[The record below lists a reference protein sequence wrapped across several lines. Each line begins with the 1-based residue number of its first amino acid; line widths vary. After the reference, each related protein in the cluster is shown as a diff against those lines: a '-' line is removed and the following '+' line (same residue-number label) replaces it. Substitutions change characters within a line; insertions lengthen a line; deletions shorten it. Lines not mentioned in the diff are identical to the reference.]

1 MRFFIIM
8 FGLLCFSVGFSAQL
22 SGYLF
27 YEEDEYVFIEQE
39 SARMFQRESD
49 RYSIIHNR
57 VFEHS
62 DLRQLYLE
70 KAPFDGCPVFMS
82 IEYQFEE
89 SEILSYTKERLAEKT
104 SFQIIS
110 KENNGFFKHDFFA
123 FCDEGDWWAEAV
135 NWYWFI
141 LCDMANERVFF
152 DRSIDHEQT
161 ETGFNYR
168 YGYDK
173 ETEIFQTEGV
183 FTKCEDDGYLANIT
197 IKGNFYKGHALFFQ
211 NHSDPIF
218 KDAIY
223 SPTHRIDIS
232 VYEEPYFQ
240 SLGVLKI
247 EDFGES
253 LFTFSQFPIN
263 LYVAYLNDDS
273 MEEIVLV
280 YAAGMRMWRDML
292 VVEKVNGKWT
302 SIDYPYLP
310 NIVKG
315 PYYGNDKVTVKDG
328 RIIWEMKTEPA
339 NEDEEIYITRMVYEY
354 LGNGEWDYTITKH

>member
-1 MRFFIIM
+1 M
-8 FGLLCFSVGFSAQL
+8 
-22 SGYLF
+22 LF
-27 YEEDEYVFIEQE
+27 V
-39 SARMFQRESD
+39 
-49 RYSIIHNR
+49 
-57 VFEHS
+57 
-62 DLRQLYLE
+62 
-70 KAPFDGCPVFMS
+70 
-82 IEYQFEE
+82 
-89 SEILSYTKERLAEKT
+89 
-104 SFQIIS
+104 
-110 KENNGFFKHDFFA
+110 
-123 FCDEGDWWAEAV
+123 
-135 NWYWFI
+135 
-141 LCDMANERVFF
+141 
-152 DRSIDHEQT
+152 RSIDHEQT

-211 NHSDPIF
+211 NHSDPVF